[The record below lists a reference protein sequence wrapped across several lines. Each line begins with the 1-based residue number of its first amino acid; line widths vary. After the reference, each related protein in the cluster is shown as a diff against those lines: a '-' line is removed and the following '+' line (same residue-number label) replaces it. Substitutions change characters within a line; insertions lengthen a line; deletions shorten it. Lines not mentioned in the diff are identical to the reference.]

1 MKIERYGNLV
11 CPMPYADTQGNQIRP
26 AIRERLD
33 NVVEKAFN
41 IKKNIFSFLL
51 WQWQTGT
58 YLYTKI

>member
-41 IKKNIFSFLL
+41 IKKNIFIPTLAMANRNL
-51 WQWQTGT
+51 PI
-58 YLYTKI
+58 Y